1 MIRSVPVLDP
11 GALPWCRDEIGA
23 RASRSLAHGHAHE
36 SLCHPFGAQAA
47 NHTLFDTREARF
59 ETWTDCVILV

>member
-1 MIRSVPVLDP
+1 MATPMSPCVT
-11 GALPWCRDEIGA
+11 
-23 RASRSLAHGHAHE
+23 
-36 SLCHPFGAQAA
+36 PFGAQAA